1 MKRIDEPVGN
11 FLKSITYAR
20 GSAKTNTMRYWIA
33 YNIWLRTDT
42 DLSFREWYD
51 TMFLKPLEKSQKKQ
65 GL

>member
-1 MKRIDEPVGN
+1 MKRIDEPVGI
-11 FLKSITYAR
+11 FLKGIKYAR
-20 GSAKTNTMRYWIA
+20 GSGKTNTMWYWIT

-65 GL
+65 AL